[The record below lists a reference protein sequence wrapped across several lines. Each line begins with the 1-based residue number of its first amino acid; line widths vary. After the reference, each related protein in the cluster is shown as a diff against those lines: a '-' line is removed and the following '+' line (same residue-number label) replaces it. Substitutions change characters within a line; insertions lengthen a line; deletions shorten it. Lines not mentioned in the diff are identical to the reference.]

1 MHVSPDP
8 ITTPE
13 QAARERDTLLDFF
26 ARGLYCT
33 MTTAAGGG
41 DGHDEPS
48 EEALS
53 KAKAVADDY
62 LAAYEE
68 WLVQRAVTNAAEG
81 PHEGSA

>member
-13 QAARERDTLLDFF
+13 QAARERGTLLDFI
-26 ARGLYCT
+26 ARGLVCT
-33 MTTAAGGG
+33 MASAWG
-41 DGHDEPS
+41 DGHGEPS
-48 EEALS
+48 EEALT
-53 KAKAVADDY
+53 KARPVADDY

-68 WLVQRAVTNAAEG
+68 WLVQRAATNAAAG